1 MGETASGIIYPDN
14 NDFPGIPDDLKVMA
28 DTTEAALGG
37 LQTAIDAISVP
48 VVSALPATAANG
60 DEVDLAV
67 GTGTTRLLWR
77 FRYDT
82 AETSAYKWFPVGAT
96 PLTARV
102 ETIGTIN
109 PGGGNDWQT
118 LAGTDVAGPS
128 VVLPAR
134 GYYAVQ
140 FGARINS
147 ASDGQA
153 AQAGASIAGSDPT
166 GNNVAENANTR
177 SASVVG
183 TTDAFNA
190 EYLAGAT
197 LRMMYRCSGTG
208 GTASYGVRWLRAFPL
223 KARA

>member
-28 DTTEAALGG
+28 DTTEAAIAAM
-37 LQTAIDAISVP
+37 QAAIDAISVP
-48 VVSALPATAANG
+48 VVSALPASASNG
-60 DEVDLAV
+60 DEVDLAL
-67 GTGTTRLLWR
+67 GTSTQRLLWR

-82 AETSAYKWFPVGAT
+82 AETTVYKWFPVGAA
-96 PLTARV
+96 PLTSRV
-102 ETIGTIN
+102 ESTGTIN

-118 LAGTDVAGPS
+118 LAGTDVAGPTMT
-128 VVLPAR
+128 LPVR

-140 FGARINS
+140 FGARVNS

-153 AQAGASIAGSDPT
+153 AQVGASIAGSDPST
-166 GNNVAENANTR
+166 NNVAENANTR

-183 TTDAFNA
+183 TTEPFSA
-190 EYLAGAT
+190 EYLAGAS
-197 LRMMYRCSGTG
+197 LRLMYRCSGTG
-208 GTASYGVRWLRAFPL
+208 GTASYGLRWLRAIPL